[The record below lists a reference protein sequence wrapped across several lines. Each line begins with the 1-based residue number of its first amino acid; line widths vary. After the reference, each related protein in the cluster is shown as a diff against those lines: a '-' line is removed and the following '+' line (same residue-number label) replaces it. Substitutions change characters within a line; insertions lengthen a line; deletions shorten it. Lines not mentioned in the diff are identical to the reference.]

1 MTTININD
9 FPTWL
14 REAQKHSTATWA
26 TSILPLST
34 LRPMRIDESERGYQ
48 RPINKPRVDD
58 LTDKFDGGEAREL
71 YVSKRADGSCWIL
84 DGQHTW
90 AALINVGI
98 TEWPCR
104 VFFNLSIAEEAY
116 RFAQYQS
123 NTRRIPPVVQFNAE
137 VVAGDVT
144 AQALDT
150 ILGDFYL
157 RISSSKLRHQ
167 DGYLGVTARSVFQR
181 IYELG
186 GEYLLRE
193 VLQLSIDAWGQNKN
207 ALMGRVLQGLG
218 YLFAH
223 AEGEF
228 DRGRMIAVLTNTTP
242 KQIIED
248 IGPTGSGGASRGGAN
263 LLLTRYLEGAPGHG
277 RIRANAK
284 EAPSLPEVGT
294 REDLPHEIWTEESAA
309 VGRTILSPIPVVVPR
324 PPVPK
329 ASRKRNVDGPIEDIS
344 DATTFGGE
352 GEAVEEI
359 EMMEG
364 NPDPIDLVSEP
375 VLPALDE
382 EEEWEF
388 VESE

>member
-1 MTTININD
+1 VTTVNVND
-9 FPTWL
+9 FPAWL
-14 REAQKHSTATWA
+14 QEAQKHSTTTWGV
-26 TSILPLST
+26 TILPLSS
-34 LRPMRIDESERGYQ
+34 LRPMRIDEAERGYQ
-48 RPINKPRVDD
+48 RPINQPRVDD
-58 LTDKFDGGEAREL
+58 LTDKFDGGEAREI
-71 YVSKRADGSCWIL
+71 YVSRRADGSCWIL

-90 AALINVGI
+90 AALIAKGI
-98 TEWPCR
+98 TEWQCR
-104 VFFNLSIAEEAY
+104 VFFNLSIAEEAH

-137 VVAGDVT
+137 VIAGDVT

-157 RISSSKLRHQ
+157 RISSSKLRYQ

-186 GEYLLRE
+186 GSYLLSE
-193 VLQLSIDAWGQNKN
+193 VLQLAIDAWGQNKN

-228 DRGRMIAVLTNTTP
+228 DRERMLAVLTNTTP

-248 IGPTGSGGASRGGAN
+248 IGPTGSGGASRSGAN
-263 LLLTRYLEGAPGHG
+263 LILTRYLEGAPGHG

-284 EAPSLPEVGT
+284 EAPTLPEVGIK
-294 REDLPHEIWTEESAA
+294 EEILPHEIWTEETAAFGRVPLSA
-309 VGRTILSPIPVVVPR
+309 IPVAVTR
-324 PPVPK
+324 PSVPK
-329 ASRKRNVDGPIEDIS
+329 ASRKRHADGPIEDIS
-344 DATTFGGE
+344 DAVSFDGDGF
-352 GEAVEEI
+352 VEVD
-359 EMMEG
+359 M
-364 NPDPIDLVSEP
+364 NSDPDPIDLVSEP
-375 VLPALDE
+375 VLAGGDE

-388 VESE
+388 AGSE